1 MKILSIFQVSVSIL
15 LICFV
20 LLQQRGAGVS
30 SLFGGEG
37 GYYFQKRGMEK
48 ILFFGTVLLAI
59 AFLGLALANFLL

>member
-1 MKILSIFQVSVSIL
+1 MKILSILQVVVSTL

-37 GYYFQKRGMEK
+37 GYYFKKRGIEK
-48 ILFFGTVLLAI
+48 VLFFGTVFLSMM
-59 AFLGLALANFLL
+59 FLGLALANFLL